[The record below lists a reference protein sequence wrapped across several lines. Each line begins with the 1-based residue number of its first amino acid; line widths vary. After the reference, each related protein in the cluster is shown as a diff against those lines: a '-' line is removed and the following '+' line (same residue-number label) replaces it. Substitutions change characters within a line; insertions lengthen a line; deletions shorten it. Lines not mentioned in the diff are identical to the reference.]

1 MPFVEKGNGLPE
13 LLPAAE
19 VAEEVVRRLWEVRE
33 RHALDAPVV
42 LLVRRGDDAVIFAD
56 EGTTPQTEG
65 CGLRQ
70 RAGLIAVDSEGAD
83 ELIIKRLRGALAHL
97 LIEVAIGLATEHVPV
112 EALTILLGQPLEGL
126 MEEGFGDAHGVIDL
140 VARASK
146 CRTRDDTTAEL
157 LVLSEEAI
165 GCPDAHRPSNEA
177 NLTIGREVKVKRI
190 GAVVP
195 EEKEVLPL
203 GETEVLY
210 GDGAKRPAIE
220 VEDEAIGRRGGGSE
234 ELLHRLVFV

>member
-1 MPFVEKGNGLPE
+1 MPFVGEEVALPE

-19 VAEEVVRRLWEVRE
+19 VAEEVVRRLREVRE

-56 EGTTPQTEG
+56 EGFAPQAEG

-70 RAGLIAVDSEGAD
+70 WAGLIAVDGEGAD
-83 ELIIKRLRGALAHL
+83 ELIIERLRRALAHL
-97 LIEVAIGLATEHVPV
+97 LIKVAVGLATEHVPV
-112 EALTILLGQPLEGL
+112 EALTILLRQPLKGL
-126 MEEGFGDAHGVIDL
+126 VEEGFGDTHGIIDL
-140 VARASK
+140 VARTSK
-146 CRTRDDTTAEL
+146 RRTRDDTTAEL

-165 GCPDAHRPSNEA
+165 GCPDTHRPSDETD
-177 NLTIGREVKVKRI
+177 LTIGREVKVKRI

-210 GDGAKRPAIE
+210 GNGAECPAIE
-220 VEDEAIGRRGGGSE
+220 VEDEAIGRR
-234 ELLHRLVFV
+234 